1 MNENS
6 GTEANQI
13 SKSVINFTI
22 AIPVKLELYYNIVL
36 LLSTSLYLC
45 WSCTN
50 GQFQLLCF

>member
-22 AIPVKLELYYNIVL
+22 AIPVKLDLYYNIVL
-36 LLSTSLYLC
+36 LLNTSLYLY
-45 WSCTN
+45 
-50 GQFQLLCF
+50 